1 MVEPAMT
8 RFPVPDVEDLPE
20 DLRDRIKSETERAGF
35 TPNVFKAF
43 AYKPAQFRA
52 FFDYYDGIIEH
63 SSLTR
68 EEIELVIVAT
78 SGANDCLYCVVAHGA
93 LLRIYSEDP
102 HLAEQVA
109 TNPRTA
115 ALPEIHK
122 DLCLFAI
129 KLTNDPASVDESD
142 LERLYHNGYSKEE
155 VWDVASITSLF
166 NLSNRMAH
174 IADMRPNEEF
184 YTLGR

>member
-1 MVEPAMT
+1 MAEQAMT
-8 RFPVPDVEDLPE
+8 RFPVPDVAELPE
-20 DLRDRIKSETERAGF
+20 DIRDRIESETEQAGF
-35 TPNVFKAF
+35 TPNVFEAF

-63 SSLTR
+63 SSLSR
-68 EEIELVIVAT
+68 EEIEMVIVAT

-93 LLRIYSEDP
+93 LLRIYGDDP

-115 ALPEIHK
+115 ALSEMHK
-122 DLCLFAI
+122 DLCSFAI
-129 KLTNDPASVDESD
+129 KLTEEPASVDESD
-142 LERLYHNGYSKEE
+142 LQTLYDHGYSKSE
-155 VWDVASITSLF
+155 VWDVASLTSLF

>member
-1 MVEPAMT
+1 MTEEAMT
-8 RFPVPDVEDLPE
+8 RFPVPDVAELPDDIQE
-20 DLRDRIKSETERAGF
+20 RIESETEQAGF
-35 TPNVFKAF
+35 TPNVFLAF

-52 FFDYYDGIIEH
+52 FFDYYDGIIDN
-63 SSLTR
+63 STLSR

-93 LLRIYSEDP
+93 LLRIYGDDP

-115 ALPEIHK
+115 AVPDMHK
-122 DLCLFAI
+122 DLCLFAT
-129 KLTNDPASVDESD
+129 KLTTDPAAVDESD
-142 LERLYHNGYSKEE
+142 LETLRDHGYTDAEI
-155 VWDVASITSLF
+155 WDVASITSLF

-174 IADMRPNEEF
+174 VADMRPNEEF